1 MTPLTGGLQVVGCA
15 SLNEQTGRVSSVVVR
30 PSHRRSQVGKSL
42 IEAVLQHAKRAGI
55 EKVVAQPDTQDG
67 KEFFQKMGFA
77 AFDDGTVA
85 WSSAD
90 EKVNNCK
97 L

>member
-1 MTPLTGGLQVVGCA
+1 MVGCA
-15 SLNEQTGRVSSVVVR
+15 TLNEQTGQVSSVVVR
-30 PSHRRSQVGKSL
+30 PSHRRSQVGRSL
-42 IEAVLQHAKRAGI
+42 IEAVREHCKQSNI
-55 EKVVAQPDTQDG
+55 EKLVAQPDTQDG

-77 AFDDGTVA
+77 PVDDGTVA

>member
-1 MTPLTGGLQVVGCA
+1 MVGCA

-42 IEAVLQHAKRAGI
+42 IDAVKEHAKQSNI
-55 EKVVAQPDTQDG
+55 EKIVAQPETQDG

-77 AFDDGTVA
+77 ADDDGTVA

-90 EKVNNCK
+90 EKVNSCK

>member
-1 MTPLTGGLQVVGCA
+1 MVGCA

-42 IEAVLQHAKRAGI
+42 IEAVKQHCIQSNI
-55 EKVVAQPDTQDG
+55 EKIFAQPDTQDG

-77 AFDDGTVA
+77 AVDDGTVA